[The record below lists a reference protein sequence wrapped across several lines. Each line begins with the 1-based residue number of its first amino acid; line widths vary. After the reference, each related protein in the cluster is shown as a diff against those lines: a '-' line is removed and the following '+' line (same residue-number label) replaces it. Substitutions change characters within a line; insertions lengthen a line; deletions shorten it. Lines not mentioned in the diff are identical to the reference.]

1 MTYEREKEMRNLTP
15 DDKRIEE
22 SQQLTARETTEGER
36 VDVGDRRQ
44 SRGFLS

>member
-22 SQQLTARETTEGER
+22 SQQSAARETTEGER
-36 VDVGDRRQ
+36 VVRR
-44 SRGFLS
+44 G